1 MKKSTIVLLVAL
13 AMFLCGVGL
22 TVYGVTAQKD
32 VTDITS
38 VEPIDAKEIKKIDI
52 DVLASSVEI
61 KPSDDDKIHITYKD
75 AAFCKYM
82 HTVKN
87 GELKIE
93 CTDVIPHI
101 SFGISF
107 NVTTSSKVILLVPDY
122 MTADIDV
129 ELDAGSFLMQNVTA
143 AGSVDV
149 ESDAGAIKLENVNG
163 VKASLHTDVGSIK
176 TKNCSFDAFNSE
188 SDVGNIDFE
197 DLDSKN
203 IAITNDVGNINGT
216 LCGKIDDYTI
226 DCDKDM
232 GKCNIS
238 DRVGGE
244 RILRIESSVGN
255 VNITFAE

>member
-1 MKKSTIVLLVAL
+1 MKRSTIVLLVAL

-22 TVYGVTAQKD
+22 TVYGVTSQKD

-61 KPSDDDKIHITYKD
+61 KPSDDDKIHISYND
-75 AAFCKYM
+75 AIFCKYM

-93 CTDVIPHI
+93 CKDVIPHI

-107 NVTTSSKVILLVPDY
+107 NTTSSKVVLLVPDY

-143 AGSVDV
+143 AGNVDV

-163 VKASLHTDVGSIK
+163 VKASLQTDVGSIK
-176 TKNCSFDAFNSE
+176 LNGCNFDNTDIS

-197 DLDSKN
+197 ELDSKS
-203 IAITNDVGNINGT
+203 ITVTNDVGNINGT
-216 LCGKIDDYTI
+216 LCGKIDDYTV

-238 DRVGGE
+238 DRVGGD
-244 RILRIESSVGN
+244 RQLKIKSSVGN
-255 VNITFAE
+255 VNIKFAE

>member
-1 MKKSTIVLLVAL
+1 MKRSTIVLLIAL

-38 VEPIDAKEIKKIDI
+38 IEPINAKEIKKIDI

-61 KPSDDDKIHITYKD
+61 KPSDDDKIHISYND
-75 AAFCKYM
+75 VVFCKYM

-101 SFGISF
+101 SFGI
-107 NVTTSSKVILLVPDY
+107 TTSSKVVLLVPDY

-129 ELDAGSFLMQNVTA
+129 ELDAGSFLMQNVTV
-143 AGSVDV
+143 AGKIDV
-149 ESDAGAIKLENVNG
+149 ESDAGAITLENVNG
-163 VKASLHTDVGSIK
+163 VRASVQTDVGSIK
-176 TKNCSFDAFNSE
+176 IKNCNFDAFNSE
-188 SDVGNIDFE
+188 SDVGSIDIE
-197 DLDSKN
+197 ELDSKSVTL
-203 IAITNDVGNINGT
+203 TNDVGNINGT

-232 GKCNIS
+232 GKSNIS
-238 DRVGGE
+238 DRVGGD
-244 RILRIESSVGN
+244 RQLKIKSSVGN
-255 VNITFAE
+255 VNIKFAE

>member
-1 MKKSTIVLLVAL
+1 MKRSTIVLLIAL

-38 VEPIDAKEIKKIDI
+38 IEPINAKEIKKIDI

-61 KPSDDDKIHITYKD
+61 KPSDDDKIHISYND
-75 AAFCKYM
+75 AVFCKYM

-101 SFGISF
+101 SFGI
-107 NVTTSSKVILLVPDY
+107 TTSSKVVLLVPDY

-129 ELDAGSFLMQNVTA
+129 ELDAGSFLMQNVTV
-143 AGSVDV
+143 AGKIDV
-149 ESDAGAIKLENVNG
+149 ESDAGAITLENVNG
-163 VKASLHTDVGSIK
+163 VRASAQTDVGSIK
-176 TKNCSFDAFNSE
+176 IKNCNFDVFNSE
-188 SDVGNIDFE
+188 SDVGSIDIE
-197 DLDSKN
+197 ELDSKSVTL
-203 IAITNDVGNINGT
+203 TNDVGNINGT

-232 GKCNIS
+232 GKSNIS
-238 DRVGGE
+238 DRVGGD
-244 RILRIESSVGN
+244 RQLKIKSSVGN
-255 VNITFAE
+255 VNIKFAE

>member
-1 MKKSTIVLLVAL
+1 MKRSTIVLLVAL

-22 TVYGVTAQKD
+22 TVYGVTSQKD
-32 VTDITS
+32 MMSTS
-38 VEPIDAKEIKKIDI
+38 TAEPIDAKEIKKIDI

-61 KPSDDDKIHITYKD
+61 KPSDDDKIHISYND
-75 AAFCKYM
+75 AIFCKYM

-107 NVTTSSKVILLVPDY
+107 GVTTSSKVVLLVPDY
-122 MTADIDV
+122 MTASIDV
-129 ELDAGSFLMQNVTA
+129 ELDAGSFLMQNVTV
-143 AGSVDV
+143 AGKVDV
-149 ESDAGAIKLENVNG
+149 ESDAGAINLENVNG
-163 VKASLHTDVGSIK
+163 VTASLHTDVGSIK
-176 TKNCSFDAFNSE
+176 LNGCNFDNTDIS
-188 SDVGNIDFE
+188 SDVGSIDFE
-197 DLDSKN
+197 SLDSKN
-203 IAITNDVGNINGT
+203 VTITNDVGNINGT

-238 DRVGGE
+238 DRVGGD
-244 RILRIESSVGN
+244 RQLKIKSSVGN
-255 VNITFAE
+255 VNIKFAQ

>member
-1 MKKSTIVLLVAL
+1 MKRSTIVLLVAL

-22 TVYGVTAQKD
+22 TVYGVTSQKD
-32 VTDITS
+32 TVSTS
-38 VEPIDAKEIKKIDI
+38 TVEPIDAKDIKKIDI

-61 KPSDDDKIHITYKD
+61 KPSDDDKIHISYND
-75 AAFCKYM
+75 AIFCKYM

-107 NVTTSSKVILLVPDY
+107 GVTTSSKVVLLVPDY

-129 ELDAGSFLMQNVTA
+129 ELDAGSFLMQNVTV
-143 AGSVDV
+143 AGKVDV
-149 ESDAGAIKLENVNG
+149 ESDAGAITLENING
-163 VKASLHTDVGSIK
+163 VSASVQTDVGSIK
-176 TKNCSFDAFNSE
+176 IKNCNFDAFNSE
-188 SDVGNIDFE
+188 SDVGNIDIE
-197 DLDSKN
+197 ELDSKSVTL
-203 IAITNDVGNINGT
+203 TNDVGNINGT

-232 GKCNIS
+232 GNSNIS
-238 DRVGGE
+238 DRVGGD
-244 RILRIESSVGN
+244 RQLKIKSSVGN
-255 VNITFAE
+255 VNIKFAE

>member
-22 TVYGVTAQKD
+22 TVYGVTSQKD
-32 VTDITS
+32 TVSTS
-38 VEPIDAKEIKKIDI
+38 VVEPIDAKDIKKIDI

-61 KPSDDDKIHITYKD
+61 KPSDDDKIHISYND
-75 AAFCKYM
+75 AIFCKYM

-101 SFGISF
+101 SFGI
-107 NVTTSSKVILLVPDY
+107 TTSSKVVLLVPDY

-143 AGSVDV
+143 AGKIDV
-149 ESDAGAIKLENVNG
+149 ESDAGAITLENVNG
-163 VKASLHTDVGSIK
+163 VRASVQTDVGSIK
-176 TKNCSFDAFNSE
+176 LNGCNFDNTDIS
-188 SDVGNIDFE
+188 SDVGSIDIE
-197 DLDSKN
+197 ELDSKSVTL
-203 IAITNDVGNINGT
+203 TNDVGNINGT

-232 GKCNIS
+232 GQSNIS
-238 DRVGGE
+238 DRVGGD
-244 RILRIESSVGN
+244 RQLKIKSSVGN
-255 VNITFAE
+255 VNIKFAE

>member
-1 MKKSTIVLLVAL
+1 MKRSTIVLLVAL

-22 TVYGVTAQKD
+22 TVYGVTSQKD
-32 VTDITS
+32 MMSTS
-38 VEPIDAKEIKKIDI
+38 TVEPIDAKEIKKIDI

-61 KPSDDDKIHITYKD
+61 KPSDDDKIHISYND
-75 AAFCKYM
+75 AIFCKYM

-107 NVTTSSKVILLVPDY
+107 NTTSSKVVLLVPDY

-143 AGSVDV
+143 AGNVDV

-176 TKNCSFDAFNSE
+176 LNGCNFDNTDIS
-188 SDVGNIDFE
+188 SDVGSIDFE
-197 DLDSKN
+197 NLDSKS
-203 IAITNDVGNINGT
+203 ITITNDVGNINGT

-232 GKCNIS
+232 GKSNIS
-238 DRVGGE
+238 DRVGGD
-244 RILRIESSVGN
+244 RQLRIKSSVGN
-255 VNITFAE
+255 VNIKFAE

>member
-1 MKKSTIVLLVAL
+1 MKRSTIVLLVAL

-22 TVYGVTAQKD
+22 TVYGVTSQKD
-32 VTDITS
+32 MMSTS
-38 VEPIDAKEIKKIDI
+38 TVEPIDAKEIKKIDI

-61 KPSDDDKIHITYKD
+61 KPSDDDKIHISYND
-75 AAFCKYM
+75 AIFCKYM

-107 NVTTSSKVILLVPDY
+107 NTTSSKVVLLVPDY
-122 MTADIDV
+122 MTASIDV
-129 ELDAGSFLMQNVTA
+129 ELDAGSFLMQNVTV
-143 AGSVDV
+143 AGNVDV

-163 VKASLHTDVGSIK
+163 VKASLQTDVGSIK
-176 TKNCSFDAFNSE
+176 LNGCNFDNTDIS

-197 DLDSKN
+197 ELDSKS
-203 IAITNDVGNINGT
+203 ITVTNDVGNINGT
-216 LCGKIDDYTI
+216 LCGKIDDYTV

-232 GKCNIS
+232 GKSNIS
-238 DRVGGE
+238 DRMGGD
-244 RILRIESSVGN
+244 RQLKIKSSVGN
-255 VNITFAE
+255 VNITFTE

>member
-13 AMFLCGVGL
+13 AMLLCGVCL
-22 TVYGVTAQKD
+22 TVYGVTSQKD
-32 VTDITS
+32 TVSTS
-38 VEPIDAKEIKKIDI
+38 TVEPIDAKDIKKIDI

-61 KPSDDDKIHITYKD
+61 KPSDDDKIHISYND
-75 AAFCKYM
+75 AIFCKYM

-107 NVTTSSKVILLVPDY
+107 GVTTSSKVVLLVPDY

-129 ELDAGSFLMQNVTA
+129 ELDAGSFLMQNVTV
-143 AGSVDV
+143 AGKIDV
-149 ESDAGAIKLENVNG
+149 ESDAGAITLENVNG
-163 VKASLHTDVGSIK
+163 VSASVQTDVGSI
-176 TKNCSFDAFNSE
+176 DIE
-188 SDVGNIDFE
+188 E
-197 DLDSKN
+197 LDSK
-203 IAITNDVGNINGT
+203 IVTLTNDVGNINGT

-232 GKCNIS
+232 GKSNVS
-238 DRVGGE
+238 DRVGGD
-244 RILRIESSVGN
+244 RQLKIKSSVGN
-255 VNITFAE
+255 VNIKFAE

>member
-1 MKKSTIVLLVAL
+1 MKRSTIVLLVAL

-22 TVYGVTAQKD
+22 TVYGVTSQKD
-32 VTDITS
+32 MMSTS
-38 VEPIDAKEIKKIDI
+38 TVEPIDAKEIKKIDI

-61 KPSDDDKIHITYKD
+61 KPSDDDKIHLSYND
-75 AAFCKYM
+75 AIFCKYM

-107 NVTTSSKVILLVPDY
+107 NTTSSKVVLLVPDY

-143 AGSVDV
+143 AGNVDV

-163 VKASLHTDVGSIK
+163 VKASLQTDVGSIK
-176 TKNCSFDAFNSE
+176 LNGCNFDNTDIS
-188 SDVGNIDFE
+188 SDVGSIDFE
-197 DLDSKN
+197 NLDSKS
-203 IAITNDVGNINGT
+203 ITVTNDVGNINGT

-232 GKCNIS
+232 GKSNIS
-238 DRVGGE
+238 DRVGGD
-244 RILRIESSVGN
+244 RQLKIKSSVGN
-255 VNITFAE
+255 VNIKFAE

>member
-1 MKKSTIVLLVAL
+1 MKRSTIVLLIAL

-32 VTDITS
+32 VMDITS
-38 VEPIDAKEIKKIDI
+38 IEPINAKEIKKIDI

-61 KPSDDDKIHITYKD
+61 KPSDDDKIHISYND
-75 AAFCKYM
+75 AVFCKYM

-107 NVTTSSKVILLVPDY
+107 GVTTSSKVVLLVPDY

-129 ELDAGSFLMQNVTA
+129 ELDAGSFLMQNVTV
-143 AGSVDV
+143 AGKVDV
-149 ESDAGAIKLENVNG
+149 ESDAGAINLENVNG
-163 VKASLHTDVGSIK
+163 VTASLHTDVGSIK
-176 TKNCSFDAFNSE
+176 LNDCNFDNTDIS
-188 SDVGNIDFE
+188 SDVGSIDFE
-197 DLDSKN
+197 SLDSKN
-203 IAITNDVGNINGT
+203 VTITNDVGNINGT
-216 LCGKIDDYTI
+216 LCGKIDDYTV

-232 GKCNIS
+232 GKSNIS
-238 DRVGGE
+238 DRVGGD
-244 RILRIESSVGN
+244 RQLKIKSSVGN
-255 VNITFAE
+255 VNIKFAE

>member
-1 MKKSTIVLLVAL
+1 MKRSTIVLLIAL

-32 VTDITS
+32 VMDITS

-61 KPSDDDKIHITYKD
+61 KPSDDDKIHISYND
-75 AAFCKYM
+75 AIFCKYM

-107 NVTTSSKVILLVPDY
+107 NTTSSKVVLLVPDY
-122 MTADIDV
+122 MTASIDV
-129 ELDAGSFLMQNVTA
+129 ELDAGSFLMQNVTV
-143 AGSVDV
+143 AGNVDV

-163 VKASLHTDVGSIK
+163 VKASLQTDVGSIK
-176 TKNCSFDAFNSE
+176 LNGCNFDNTDIS

-197 DLDSKN
+197 ELDSKS
-203 IAITNDVGNINGT
+203 ITVTNDVGNINGT
-216 LCGKIDDYTI
+216 LCGKIDDYTV

-232 GKCNIS
+232 GKSNIS
-238 DRVGGE
+238 DRMGGD
-244 RILRIESSVGN
+244 RQLKIKSSVGN
-255 VNITFAE
+255 VNITFTE

>member
-1 MKKSTIVLLVAL
+1 MKRSTIVLLVAL

-22 TVYGVTAQKD
+22 TVYGVTSQKD

-61 KPSDDDKIHITYKD
+61 KPSDDDKIHISYND
-75 AAFCKYM
+75 AIFCKYM

-107 NVTTSSKVILLVPDY
+107 NTTSSKVVLLVPDY
-122 MTADIDV
+122 MTASIDV

-143 AGSVDV
+143 AGNVDV

-163 VKASLHTDVGSIK
+163 VKASLQTDVGSIK
-176 TKNCSFDAFNSE
+176 LNGCNFDNTDIS

-197 DLDSKN
+197 ELDSKS
-203 IAITNDVGNINGT
+203 ITVTNDVGNINGT
-216 LCGKIDDYTI
+216 LCGKIDDYTV

-232 GKCNIS
+232 GKSNIS
-238 DRVGGE
+238 DRVGGD
-244 RILRIESSVGN
+244 RQLKIKSSVGN
-255 VNITFAE
+255 VNIKFAE